1 MEKFIPQL
9 VDLIQ
14 SLIYCLTFVF
24 ALKYLR
30 TKRTKKLSIKFMK
43 AVITTEYFDN

>member
-1 MEKFIPQL
+1 MKDLLPQL

-14 SLIYCLTFVF
+14 SLIYCATFIF
-24 ALKYLR
+24 ALKYIR

-43 AVITTEYFDN
+43 VAIITEYFDN

>member
-1 MEKFIPQL
+1 MNDLWPQL

-14 SLIYCLTFVF
+14 SLIYCVTFVF
-24 ALKYLR
+24 ALKYIR

-43 AVITTEYFDN
+43 VAITTEYYDN